1 MSTLE
6 LWSYI
11 SGCHASSLF
20 WLLQPY
26 SGSVVGLPS
35 SIRLCRTR
43 APQPSLRRTEILAAE
58 MINVT
63 TAFIVWTSQQ
73 PDTGITGYQVSSETT

>member
-1 MSTLE
+1 M
-6 LWSYI
+6 
-11 SGCHASSLF
+11 
-20 WLLQPY
+20 
-26 SGSVVGLPS
+26 VGLPS

-73 PDTGITGYQVSSETT
+73 PDTGITGYQVEKKAASVGFKHLAFCLN